1 MYPIPANRIIVPI
14 PSDPGSVPEIWI
26 PQAISYSFQVVEY
39 RDKDNNLIKSRL
51 EVCRN
56 FHDQYGSITHSESFT
71 EVPRIT
77 RPI

>member
-1 MYPIPANRIIVPI
+1 MII
-14 PSDPGSVPEIWI
+14 PSSVPGQVPELWI

-39 RDKDNNLIKSRL
+39 KDSDGKLIKSRL

-56 FHDQYGSITHSESFT
+56 FHDQYGNITHSESFT